1 MKHLK
6 NAVLLVLLLAGL
18 TFVDCV
24 LVCGTVTTLA
34 AAFGLTVSGLWRF
47 WLFSLMLRIWLIVWH
62 YEIKEDLK

>member
-6 NAVLLVLLLAGL
+6 TAVLLVLLLAGL
-18 TFVDCV
+18 AFVDCI

-47 WLFSLMLRIWLIVWH
+47 WLFFLMLRIWLIVWH